1 MSIDILL
8 VEDEPTL
15 LQILGDTLED
25 AGHRV
30 VRQARGDEAAA
41 LVRADVFDLLISDI
55 RLPGLDST
63 KLARR
68 FLDEA
73 PGTQVILMTAFA
85 EIQQAVEMLKGG
97 VRDYLTKPFDED
109 ELVRRVGELE
119 QEIAARPAPSEE
131 VVARSP
137 SMKRVLQ
144 LSRRVARTDV
154 AVLITGE
161 TGTGKEVVAH
171 RIHAWSHRSKG
182 PFIAANC
189 AAIPAELLESELFGH
204 VKGSFTGATAD
215 RKGWIRAAE
224 GGTLLLDEI
233 GELSPAAQAKLL
245 RVLETREVTPVG
257 SDRPQ
262 PISFRLLS
270 ATHRSLEAEVREGRF
285 REDLLYR
292 LGGFEIAIQPLR
304 ERPEDIAPLAMRFL
318 RELGDRLDEVPAAI
332 TAPVL
337 AGLVAWPWPGNAREL
352 RNVVEYAAI
361 LAGSDRIRCGHL
373 PPKFGGRCEDPRD
386 EAGLDLRLAVD
397 RLQERQIRRALAV
410 AEGRRA
416 RTAEL
421 LGISRKH
428 LWELMKR
435 HGLLVD

>member
-1 MSIDILL
+1 MSLDILL

-15 LQILGDTLED
+15 LQILGDVLED

-30 VRQARGDEAAA
+30 VRQSRGDEAAT
-41 LVRADVFDLLISDI
+41 LVRADVFDLLVSDI
-55 RLPGLDST
+55 RLPGLDGT
-63 KLARR
+63 KLAQR

-97 VRDYLTKPFDED
+97 VRDYLTKPFDEAD
-109 ELVRRVGELE
+109 LVRRVGELD
-119 QEIAARPAPSEE
+119 QEIAARPAPSDG

-137 SMKRVLQ
+137 GMKRVLR
-144 LSRRVARTDV
+144 LCRRVARTDV

-161 TGTGKEVVAH
+161 TGCGKEVVAQ

-182 PFIAANC
+182 PFVAANC

-204 VKGSFTGATAD
+204 VKGSFTGATTD

-224 GGTLLLDEI
+224 GGSLLLDEV

-262 PISFRLLS
+262 PVSFRLLS
-270 ATHRSLEAEVREGRF
+270 ATHRSLESEVREGRF

-292 LGGFEIAIQPLR
+292 LGGFEIAVQPLR

-318 RELGDRLDEVPAAI
+318 RGLEDRLDEVPPAI

-361 LAGSDRIRCGHL
+361 LAGSERIRCGHL

-435 HGLLVD
+435 HGLLVE

>member
-1 MSIDILL
+1 MSLDILL

-15 LQILGDTLED
+15 LQILGDVLED
-25 AGHRV
+25 AGHKV

-41 LVRADVFDLLISDI
+41 LARADVFDLLVSDI
-55 RLPGLDST
+55 RLPGLDGT

-68 FLDEA
+68 FLEQA
-73 PGTQVILMTAFA
+73 PGTEVILMTAYA
-85 EIQQAVEMLKGG
+85 EIEQAVEMLKGG
-97 VRDYLTKPFDED
+97 VRDYLTKPFDEA
-109 ELVRRVGELE
+109 ELVRRVAEIDKE
-119 QEIAARPAPSEE
+119 QAARPAPADG
-131 VVARSP
+131 VVARSTA
-137 SMKRVLQ
+137 MKRVLQ
-144 LSRRVARTDV
+144 LCRRVARTDV
-154 AVLITGE
+154 AVMVTGE
-161 TGTGKEVVAH
+161 TGCGKEVIAQ

-182 PFIAANC
+182 PFVAANC

-233 GELSPAAQAKLL
+233 GELSAAAQAKLL
-245 RVLETREVTPVG
+245 RVLETREVTPLG
-257 SDRPQ
+257 SDRPR
-262 PISFRLLS
+262 PVSFRLLS

-285 REDLLYR
+285 RQDLLYR
-292 LGGFEIAIQPLR
+292 VGGFEVAIPPLR
-304 ERPEDIAPLAMRFL
+304 ERPEDVAPLAMSFL
-318 RELGDRLDEVPAAI
+318 RQLEDRLDEFPPAI
-332 TAPVL
+332 EAPVL
-337 AGLVAWPWPGNAREL
+337 AALVAWPWPGNAREL
-352 RNVVEYAAI
+352 RNVIEYAAI
-361 LAGSDRIRCGHL
+361 LAGGDRIRCGHL

-386 EAGLDLRLAVD
+386 ETGLDLRMAVD

-410 AEGRRA
+410 AGGRRA

-435 HGLLVD
+435 HGLLVE

>member
-1 MSIDILL
+1 MSLDILL

-15 LQILGDTLED
+15 LQILGDELEE

-41 LVRADVFDLLISDI
+41 LVKADVFDLLVSDI
-55 RLPGLDST
+55 RLPGLT
-63 KLARR
+63 GTALARR

-85 EIQQAVEMLKGG
+85 EIQQAIDMLKSG
-97 VRDYLTKPFDED
+97 VRDYLTKPFDEA
-109 ELVRRVGELE
+109 ELVRRVGELDKE
-119 QEIAARPAPSEE
+119 LSARPEPVDG

-137 SMKRVLQ
+137 GMRRVLQ

-161 TGTGKEVVAH
+161 TGTGKEVVA
-171 RIHAWSHRSKG
+171 RRVHAWSHRSDG
-182 PFIAANC
+182 PFVAANC

-224 GGTLLLDEI
+224 GGTLLLDEV
-233 GELSPAAQAKLL
+233 GELSAAAQAKLL
-245 RVLETREVTPVG
+245 RVLEAREVTPVG
-257 SDRPQ
+257 SDRPI
-262 PISFRLLS
+262 PVSFRLLS

-292 LGGFEIAIQPLR
+292 LGGFEIAVQPLR
-304 ERPEDIAPLAMRFL
+304 ERPEDIAPLANGFL
-318 RELGDRLDEVPAAI
+318 RDLEDRLDEVPPAI

-337 AGLVAWPWPGNAREL
+337 AALVAWPWPGNAREL
-352 RNVVEYAAI
+352 RNVIEYTAI
-361 LAGSDRIRCGHL
+361 LAGGDRIRCSHL
-373 PPKFGGRCEDPRD
+373 PPKFGDRCQDPRD
-386 EAGLDLRLAVD
+386 ASGLDLRTAVD

-410 AEGRRA
+410 AGGRRT

-435 HGLLVD
+435 HGLLGD